1 MSLHSARRRMPATSS
16 LPGAALLA
24 AALLATTLAPAAH
37 ADNVLGLYASGAL
50 GQANVASDNWS
61 QAIVLANP
69 SSFRE
74 NNGAWAARVGVRP
87 IPLFAGEV
95 EYYDFGNPSTSVN
108 ATTTVGV
115 KMKGTGVYGL
125 VFLPIPLVDIYAKA
139 GMASMRTSTTIA
151 FTCTQPNCL
160 PTKPVGFETRD
171 TSLAYGAGLQFK
183 VGDLGVRGEYQ
194 RFSAAGAHPGLATL
208 GLSFEF

>member
-1 MSLHSARRRMPATSS
+1 MSLHPARHRKPAT
-16 LPGAALLA
+16 ATLLA
-24 AALLATTLAPAAH
+24 AMLSAATMAPAVH
-37 ADNVLGLYASGAL
+37 AENALGLYASGAL
-50 GQANVASDNWS
+50 GQANVASDSWS

-69 SSFRE
+69 SGFRE

-87 IPLFAGEV
+87 IPLFAAEA

-125 VFLPIPLVDIYAKA
+125 VFLPIPLIDLYAKA
-139 GMASMRTSTTIA
+139 GMAHMRTSTRIT
-151 FTCTQPNCL
+151 FNCT
-160 PTKPVGFETRD
+160 PTPGCAPQAAVGFETRD

-183 VGDLGVRGEYQ
+183 GGDLGVRGEYQ

>member
-1 MSLHSARRRMPATSS
+1 MSLHPARHRKPAT
-16 LPGAALLA
+16 ATLLA
-24 AALLATTLAPAAH
+24 AMLSAATMAPAVH
-37 ADNVLGLYASGAL
+37 AENALGLYASGAL

-74 NNGAWAARVGVRP
+74 NNGAWAARIGVRP
-87 IPLFAGEV
+87 ISLFAAEA

-139 GMASMRTSTTIA
+139 GMAHIRTSTSIS
-151 FTCTQPNCL
+151 FTCTPTPGCAPQP
-160 PTKPVGFETRD
+160 PVGFETRD

>member
-1 MSLHSARRRMPATSS
+1 MSMHSVRHCTLAMT
-16 LPGAALLA
+16 LLA
-24 AALLATTLAPAAH
+24 AWIVPAAQ
-37 ADNVLGLYASGAL
+37 AENALGLYASGAL
-50 GQANVASDNWS
+50 GQASVASDSWS

-74 NNGAWAARVGVRP
+74 NNGAWAARIGVRP
-87 IPLFAGEV
+87 IPLFAAEA
-95 EYYDFGNPSTSVN
+95 EYYDFGNPSASVN
-108 ATTTVGV
+108 ATTSVGV

-125 VFLPIPLVDIYAKA
+125 VFLPIPFIDLYAKA
-139 GMASMRTSTTIA
+139 GMAHMRTSTRIT
-151 FTCTQPNCL
+151 FSCT
-160 PTKPVGFETRD
+160 PTPGCAPQAPVGFETRD